1 MLRAASMS
9 RVSTDEQN
17 KGNSPDDQINVIRSY
32 AEQNGIEIVAEF
44 REDYSGYE
52 FERPELNRIRALIKE
67 RQINALIVRSGDRLA
82 RSVMVAGMLAAEFAQ
97 FNLELHFVSRGKID
111 YTSPEGQFIFYMEC
125 VGNQYWGAKA
135 KEAMRNGR
143 KAQIAAGIPLGQGLA
158 PYGYRKVGK
167 KRETHLVIY
176 EEEALVVIYIFTRY
190 ATDRVG
196 PKKIAEELA
205 AMGKTP
211 PMKAIGIKQ
220 NRGAVWT
227 PDMVRR
233 ILKNETYTGVYWVN
247 RRGFD
252 ENGKDIRLSRE
263 HWKALTTE
271 PIIDRE
277 LWEEAKSLMARGRSI
292 YAVNKRKNA
301 YLMARRLECTC
312 GKSVVGMTNY
322 RGTPYYR
329 CGSIDSHQRKT
340 GQKCGLPL
348 FRADRVDAA
357 IWKWVERLYNEP
369 ETIIEGLRKA
379 QEEAEETNRPVYAR
393 INAIT
398 AEIER
403 QQKRLTGI
411 ARELADTDEDDQHS
425 RAAMKA
431 YQREVLQT
439 IKDAE
444 QQREKAKSHLLPTIP
459 EKQFQSVAAFSAR
472 LRRGLEEAKTF
483 EDRLEMIEAINL
495 TGTLMIKN
503 GRQVVKLHWYAPDD
517 DDNDDKTTVC
527 VDSAATSSCAR
538 TPHCICS
545 AAWCSAIMA
554 RS

>member
-1 MLRAASMS
+1 MIRAAIMS

-32 AEQNGIEIVAEF
+32 AEQNGIEITAEF

-52 FERPELNRIRALIKE
+52 FERPELDKVRTMIKE

-97 FNLELHFVSRGKID
+97 FNLDLHFVSRGKID
-111 YTSPEGQFIFYMEC
+111 YTSPEGQFIFFMEC

-143 KAQIAAGIPLGQGLA
+143 KAQIAAGIPLGQGPA

-167 KRETHLVIY
+167 KKETHLIVY
-176 EEEALVVIYIFTRY
+176 EEEAGVVIYIFTRY
-190 ATDRVG
+190 AIDRVG
-196 PKKIAEELA
+196 PKQIAEELA

-211 PMKAIGIKQ
+211 PMKAIGTKQ
-220 NRGAVWT
+220 DCGSVWT

-247 RRGFD
+247 RRRLD
-252 ENGKDIRLSRE
+252 ENGKEVRLPRE
-263 HWKALTTE
+263 NWKALTTHR
-271 PIIDRE
+271 IIDQQ

-292 YAVNKRKNA
+292 YAVNRRRNA
-301 YLMARRLECTC
+301 YLLARRLECTC
-312 GKSVVGMTNY
+312 GKAIVGMTNY

-329 CGSIDSHQRKT
+329 CGSIDAHQRKT

-348 FRADRVDAA
+348 FRADKLDAA
-357 IWKWVERLYNEP
+357 IWEWVERLYNEP

-379 QEEAEETNRPVYAR
+379 QEEADETNRPVYER

-403 QQKRLTGI
+403 QQKRLAGI
-411 ARELADTDEDDQHS
+411 ARELVDTDEADQHS
-425 RAAMKA
+425 RAALKA
-431 YQREVLQT
+431 YQREVFQT

-444 QQREKAKSHLLPTIP
+444 QQREKAKKHLLPTIP
-459 EKQFQSVAAFSAR
+459 EKQFQSVAAFGAQ
-472 LRRGLEEAKTF
+472 LKRGLEEAKTF

-503 GRQVVKLHWYAPDD
+503 GKQIAKLHWYAPDG

-527 VDSAATSSCAR
+527 VDSGATS
-538 TPHCICS
+538 
-545 AAWCSAIMA
+545 
-554 RS
+554 